1 MQDNAT
7 VSVLLF
13 SHWKQDNA
21 TATNVKFL
29 NSSYFKD
36 DSYIIVTMYVDWHW
50 YFCVNC
56 LSCVLFQVTYSFV
69 TVSSS
74 LAAYVVCLYRHW
86 CTRTRTFCRRS
97 VMWRT
102 WVLLN
107 IIIYIDI
114 YLSACTGHLV
124 FHTKSYFQ
132 YYLSMYRYFSSL
144 FRAHHRSFVE
154 SLVLCSS
161 KCVIVNKSQPPPS
174 MWASQVKTST
184 MVAIVLPVIYLIC
197 IQHCRDFLAD
207 CHCLFCDAICK
218 NTFDSCWEFG
228 EFDTC
233 FGFAAGVTD
242 DKSYL
247 TYRQSYTRLTT

>member
-29 NSSYFKD
+29 NSIYFKD

-86 CTRTRTFCRRS
+86 CTRTRTFCRRG

-114 YLSACTGHLV
+114 YGDGIICPTNGCHPHHWHGPCGDPSPIFQGLGGLKKLMETVSIVQPVQIRFIVGGDGIEGSGSDPPWCQPTCHSGPKWDGEAYKEASHCWKQVAFSLSWQGMQKRASVDLKQGCLLSLRFLRGHW
-124 FHTKSYFQ
+124 
-132 YYLSMYRYFSSL
+132 
-144 FRAHHRSFVE
+144 
-154 SLVLCSS
+154 
-161 KCVIVNKSQPPPS
+161 P
-174 MWASQVKTST
+174 
-184 MVAIVLPVIYLIC
+184 
-197 IQHCRDFLAD
+197 
-207 CHCLFCDAICK
+207 
-218 NTFDSCWEFG
+218 G
-228 EFDTC
+228 
-233 FGFAAGVTD
+233 
-242 DKSYL
+242 
-247 TYRQSYTRLTT
+247 